1 MRGRG
6 GRGRDEGN
14 PPGGRFS
21 QGRAVVEGGAAICS
35 SLGGSSAACVLFIE
49 CVVVVIFF
57 PRKCQECGFVFE
69 CLWVFWADFHEFF
82 YTSQLVSYFVL
93 FVRLNHAELLRKG
106 TNGVSKSIQ
115 CSSGTETKQRKE
127 IKKICR
133 YLTALLGIFSRCSS
147 PFHIPSQ

>member
-1 MRGRG
+1 MKRIDQTYFFNRRVHCISIERVEGRGREGAEGWGRGTESEGRVRGRG

-69 CLWVFWADFHEFF
+69 CLWVSWADFH
-82 YTSQLVSYFVL
+82 
-93 FVRLNHAELLRKG
+93 
-106 TNGVSKSIQ
+106 
-115 CSSGTETKQRKE
+115 
-127 IKKICR
+127 
-133 YLTALLGIFSRCSS
+133 
-147 PFHIPSQ
+147 